1 MMIYEILLNDTKYLV
16 EVDETEARLKKEQ
29 RREEEE
35 EFSLDIPDIMPYD
48 EAVGGEDIRTTMPGQ
63 VISVNVREGD
73 RVQSGQTLLVLESM
87 KMENPVCADR
97 DCIILEVCASV
108 GQFVGN
114 GGVLFRIS
122 AE

>member
-48 EAVGGEDIRTTMPGQ
+48 ESVGGEDIRTTMPGQ

-73 RVQSGQTLLVLESM
+73 HVQAGESIALLQETTLQFELWQNG
-87 KMENPVCADR
+87 NP
-97 DCIILEVCASV
+97 INPEEVIP
-108 GQFVGN
+108 F
-114 GGVLFRIS
+114 
-122 AE
+122 